1 MAAELEEVGEA
12 PASGG
17 LRKGNAW
24 RNAGG
29 RFGWGFADQAVS
41 SVTNFAVNIYIVHR
55 LGAVQY
61 GAFALAYVTYA
72 FVLQAS
78 RGLTTDPLLVR
89 FSGKDL
95 PTWRRAVSICSGT
108 SLLTGLVAGAGSV
121 SPSAKRAIL
130 VGPCNR
136 RATASTPAL
145 MLQDNWR
152 YAFFALG
159 RGSRALVND
168 IVWAVGMVVAL
179 LLMRMAGLA
188 SVFWFVFA
196 WGAASGLG
204 AALGPLQARVMP
216 KLSGAREWLSEHRD
230 LGTRY
235 LVEGTSYNAAGL
247 LRNYGI
253 GLILGLAALGYI
265 QAANTLMGP
274 VQVVWYGM
282 GLVAIPEAVRIMN
295 RSPRHLPLFCAMMS
309 VGLTALALGW
319 GVAVLVALPR
329 GLGVHLLGP
338 IWRSTYPLVFPTT
351 LFFMGACA
359 STGPATYMHAIGNA
373 KRSMR
378 AAVLTSIGLLVG
390 SLIGAHEG
398 GALGAMRGAAIAS
411 WTGTLI
417 YWWQL
422 RVALHELRGA
432 PASDKLSPNI
442 EHVPMLTPGEEMY
455 QIDGAD
461 DLLEVRLNDAAS

>member
-1 MAAELEEVGEA
+1 MVAELEEVGEA

-17 LRKGNAW
+17 LRKGKAW

-108 SLLTGLVAGAGSV
+108 SLLTGLVAGAGV
-121 SPSAKRAIL
+121 LAVAVL
-130 VGPCNR
+130 LHGPTR
-136 RATASTPAL
+136 MALFALGLTLPAL

-168 IVWAVGMVVAL
+168 IVWAVGMVAAL

-247 LRNYGI
+247 LRNYGF

-274 VQVVWYGM
+274 VQVIWYGM

-319 GVAVLVALPR
+319 GVTVLVALPR

-378 AAVLTSIGLLVG
+378 AAVLTSILLLVG
-390 SLIGAHEG
+390 SLIGAYAG

-422 RVALHELRGA
+422 RVALRERTVPASEEPPQNIAQVTVLA
-432 PASDKLSPNI
+432 PAV
-442 EHVPMLTPGEEMY
+442 EVY
-455 QIDGAD
+455 QTNGAD